1 MKLYRYRPLTSV
13 LFKELLYREIYLASP
28 EELNDPLDLSGQL
41 DFFTDREDKVRA
53 LARFLCKRMLVLHLS
68 RNDYELNL
76 TNRTLDLLRHPDDL
90 GCFILDQFSI
100 GSRTVIDQSDLHEI
114 LSEYLD
120 DRARIEKRMARFL
133 ATELFS
139 DLNESFAQFLGNSS
153 AVCFAKS
160 ATNFLMWSHYASG
173 HAGVCLEFEV
183 DVEDASSGV
192 GRFPLVSP
200 WLNDGKRFAWK
211 ENVKAVRYTNSLARA
226 SFYDLLAVFD
236 NEGDVDLMNL
246 SKSHWRSLQT
256 ASSHCSCRSWSLGT
270 KKRSGGSC
278 TSVSGKSLR
287 SAAC

>member
-1 MKLYRYRPLTSV
+1 
-13 LFKELLYREIYLASP
+13 
-28 EELNDPLDLSGQL
+28 
-41 DFFTDREDKVRA
+41 
-53 LARFLCKRMLVLHLS
+53 LVLYLS

-76 TNRTLDLLRHPDDL
+76 TSRTLDLLRHPDDL

-160 ATNFLMWSHYASG
+160 STNFLMWSHYASG

-183 DVEDASSGV
+183 DVEDANSGV

-200 WLNDGKRFAWK
+200 WLHDGKRLAWK

-226 SFYDLLAVFD
+226 SFYDLLAAFD

-246 SKSHWRSLQT
+246 SKSHWRSFADRIEPLFLQKLEPWHEEEEWRIVHVGFQEET
-256 ASSHCSCRSWSLGT
+256 PERRLLTFDDQALTGILFGAKTPQTIRSRVQDIFEPSEDKPVFYRCSVDGT
-270 KKRSGGSC
+270 RGVVPRKLDDSE
-278 TSVSGKSLR
+278 
-287 SAAC
+287 